1 MLLSDNTEKVM
12 NLVDMVDDLNG
23 VDKIRLAIHLIEEN
37 NFSTSYNENFI
48 KILNEVL

>member
-23 VDKIRLAIHLIEEN
+23 NIKGSFRTIR
-37 NFSTSYNENFI
+37 S
-48 KILNEVL
+48 